1 MAPSDEEEGN
11 LFQLRSKDA
20 TEVAAEE
27 DDYASWLQGEQT
39 NVDEKAKEDLEPLR
53 RYWTSK
59 DLDDKDKF
67 LRVCAFCC
75 AVFAFVCFSVSLQSL
90 CSFERTIL
98 KHVSYLA
105 ECLLWLADRRT
116 HQGGAQ
122 LYCVLYTRAML
133 CGVQDFITKK
143 KWRTDEDSLPTYD
156 QITYQGVSTL
166 DATVTV
172 TVTDT
177 INSLH
182 VHKLCFSSLLGV

>member
-75 AVFAFVCFSVSLQSL
+75 AVLAFVCFSVSLFL
-90 CSFERTIL
+90 CRACARLSER
-98 KHVSYLA
+98 Y
-105 ECLLWLADRRT
+105 
-116 HQGGAQ
+116 
-122 LYCVLYTRAML
+122 
-133 CGVQDFITKK
+133 
-143 KWRTDEDSLPTYD
+143 
-156 QITYQGVSTL
+156 
-166 DATVTV
+166 
-172 TVTDT
+172 
-177 INSLH
+177 
-182 VHKLCFSSLLGV
+182 